1 MSISKYIP
9 WWVKIAAKI
18 LLSRLP
24 VDYKL
29 WKQLSLFQHGYMEHP
44 SYAYQVFKQHFDKV
58 GEFKTGFVS
67 LEIGP
72 GDSLLSA
79 IVGQAFGGSASYLVD
94 VGAFVSRDVKPYRE
108 MVCFLSD
115 KGLPTINISSL
126 NSLEEILA
134 AYCATYKNNGLSSLR
149 EIPTQSVDFIWSQ
162 AVLEHIRQAEF
173 LETMQEL
180 RRIIR
185 KNGVCSHRVD
195 LRDHLGG
202 SLNNLRFPKY
212 LWESDFMANS
222 GFYTNR
228 IHYYQMIN
236 LFQQANFDVKV
247 IKVER
252 WKKLPTPK
260 TKFSKEFQSLSD
272 EELCVSG
279 FDVVLKP
286 V

>member
-9 WWVKIAAKI
+9 WWGKIAAKL

-44 SYAYQVFKQHFDKV
+44 SYAYQVFKQHFDQV
-58 GEFKTGFVS
+58 GGLRTGFVS

-79 IVGQAFGGSASYLVD
+79 IVSRAFGGSASYLID
-94 VGAFVSRDVKPYRE
+94 VGAFASRDLKPYRE
-108 MVCFLSD
+108 MTYFLSD
-115 KGLPTINISSL
+115 KGLATIDITSL
-126 NSLEEILA
+126 NSLEEILTA
-134 AYCATYKNNGLSSLR
+134 CCATYKNTGVSSLR
-149 EIPTQSVDFIWSQ
+149 EIPSQSVDFIWSQ

-173 LETMQEL
+173 QETMQEL

-185 KNGVCSHRVD
+185 KTGVCSHRVD

-228 IHYYQMIN
+228 IQYSQMIN

-247 IKVER
+247 IEVER
-252 WKKLPTPK
+252 WTKLPTPK
-260 TKFSKEFQSLSD
+260 TKFSREFQSLSD
-272 EELCVSG
+272 EELGVSG
-279 FDVVLKP
+279 FSVVLKP
-286 V
+286 I